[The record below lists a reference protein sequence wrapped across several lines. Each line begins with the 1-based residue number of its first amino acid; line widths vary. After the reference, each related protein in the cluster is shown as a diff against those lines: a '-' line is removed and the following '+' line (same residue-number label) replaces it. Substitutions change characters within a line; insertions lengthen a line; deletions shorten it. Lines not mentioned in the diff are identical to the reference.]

1 MNMRKKAMSR
11 RSRTSARYFDE
22 FRTHFWEKPENA
34 FDRAKDHLT
43 EEVAIKEVVH
53 VWNHHLAPPLS
64 RDTGIPS
71 GGGNN
76 TAMSSVQSPS
86 YDYATDNQCSSNII
100 HYIHIWKK
108 QFIQRSREKVVNEQ
122 ETHRKNRFQTI
133 TKYQEGVVTVVDSEA
148 IKWSEETIN
157 EKGPISKRPH
167 ENEEKITSN
176 KIKNRNEEMTR
187 EEAGTSTS
195 PIKVD
200 TYGKEKFAKENTTQ
214 EEVLNSVVETSDIF
228 GKVKFPA
235 YYDKLKSIWHT
246 RDAEANYFI
255 IDMGDKEILNQV
267 HELLSEDELLSL
279 RERLIL
285 TDEDECIS
293 VETCRYMT
301 LFDEIIK
308 EECYH
313 DNDLTEDMEGEN
325 DIITDEEEFEKVIAK
340 MEEKVH
346 QLDSLSEKFH
356 YLSNYFPIPA
366 ESYDQSKMPDMFIVK
381 SVSSHLDTITKMNGI
396 MKNAPERT
404 WTAHILSY
412 LFFVTFCFIDSL
424 QYFSC
429 ERDISTK
436 IDIQDNGYKAD
447 GVLELHERFKRIPL
461 FLLEVSDGP
470 INPGKIH
477 EDRVKLMN
485 EGVFAL
491 NKFIMS
497 TELPKW
503 KVCDKLGVFLA
514 QGFDDKVIIEQI
526 IFIVPGLYIFS
537 PFTFPALT
545 IPTSNTNLGHAP
557 RLIRTLLCL
566 RFNIIKKI
574 EMFKK
579 FAKEGQQCYV
589 NPRTKYATGITPGRL
604 RVVTFAQFIPKVSK
618 ETSKVNSG
626 KGRGL

>member
-1 MNMRKKAMSR
+1 
-11 RSRTSARYFDE
+11 
-22 FRTHFWEKPENA
+22 
-34 FDRAKDHLT
+34 
-43 EEVAIKEVVH
+43 
-53 VWNHHLAPPLS
+53 
-64 RDTGIPS
+64 
-71 GGGNN
+71 
-76 TAMSSVQSPS
+76 
-86 YDYATDNQCSSNII
+86 
-100 HYIHIWKK
+100 IWKK

-176 KIKNRNEEMTR
+176 KVSIETIFISNRNEEMTR

-340 MEEKVH
+340 MEEK
-346 QLDSLSEKFH
+346 
-356 YLSNYFPIPA
+356 
-366 ESYDQSKMPDMFIVK
+366 
-381 SVSSHLDTITKMNGI
+381 
-396 MKNAPERT
+396 
-404 WTAHILSY
+404 
-412 LFFVTFCFIDSL
+412 
-424 QYFSC
+424 
-429 ERDISTK
+429 

-477 EDRVKLMN
+477 GDRVKLMN

-618 ETSKVNSG
+618 ET
-626 KGRGL
+626 KGFLINVQDSYLSYLSVIVTSHLRRHRQHWLENHVKQIAKSVLQQSNPITLKNIFLR